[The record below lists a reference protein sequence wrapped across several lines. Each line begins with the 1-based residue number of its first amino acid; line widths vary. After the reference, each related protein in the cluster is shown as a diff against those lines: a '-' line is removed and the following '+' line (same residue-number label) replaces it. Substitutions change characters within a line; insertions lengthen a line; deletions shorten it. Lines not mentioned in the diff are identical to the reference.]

1 MNKPN
6 SETLNVLVVDDEE
19 KIRTGLVLS
28 LQDQGFTC
36 FDTGTPSEVFRII
49 SENPV
54 DIVLLDICLPGM
66 DGLEILKRIKEDK
79 PDTEVIMI
87 SGFGKV
93 NNVIEAMRRG
103 ATDFFQK
110 PLSLPEVQRA
120 IMNTKRYHELNRKLK
135 NIEMKY
141 NTMVDRISHENN
153 TILGKSPAFMK
164 SLDLMK
170 KVAMT
175 DNTSVLITGES
186 GTGKELIARGIHFLS
201 QRREGLFCPVNCSAV
216 SESLFESEFFG
227 HIQGAFTGAVK
238 TNHGLFEVADGGT
251 LFLDEIGDLPYGMQP
266 KLLRALEERK
276 ITMVGSHKETPVN
289 VRVIAATNQEVEI
302 LIGQKKFREDLYY
315 RLNTFSIHVPP
326 LRERKEDIIM
336 LFETF
341 LNQFSASIKKKITR
355 IDDDLYDLL
364 LGYTYPGNIR
374 ELKNMVE
381 RAVILS
387 ENSEIRKEYFPAI
400 SGANG
405 KNNHSPDWIPAG
417 FDLDEAEKKII
428 LNALSS
434 TNNNKNQAARLLNI
448 SWQSLDRR
456 LKKFNLMN

>member
-1 MNKPN
+1 
-6 SETLNVLVVDDEE
+6 
-19 KIRTGLVLS
+19 
-28 LQDQGFTC
+28 
-36 FDTGTPSEVFRII
+36 
-49 SENPV
+49 
-54 DIVLLDICLPGM
+54 
-66 DGLEILKRIKEDK
+66 
-79 PDTEVIMI
+79 
-87 SGFGKV
+87 
-93 NNVIEAMRRG
+93 MRRG

>member
-164 SLDLMK
+164 SLALMK

-341 LNQFSASIKKKITR
+341 LNQFSASIKKKIMCYRGLQTSR
-355 IDDDLYDLL
+355 IASVPQ
-364 LGYTYPGNIR
+364 YTTQEMQRQIR
-374 ELKNMVE
+374 VKTL
-381 RAVILS
+381 
-387 ENSEIRKEYFPAI
+387 IRSFMWK
-400 SGANG
+400 
-405 KNNHSPDWIPAG
+405 
-417 FDLDEAEKKII
+417 
-428 LNALSS
+428 
-434 TNNNKNQAARLLNI
+434 
-448 SWQSLDRR
+448 
-456 LKKFNLMN
+456 

>member
-1 MNKPN
+1 
-6 SETLNVLVVDDEE
+6 
-19 KIRTGLVLS
+19 
-28 LQDQGFTC
+28 
-36 FDTGTPSEVFRII
+36 
-49 SENPV
+49 
-54 DIVLLDICLPGM
+54 
-66 DGLEILKRIKEDK
+66 
-79 PDTEVIMI
+79 
-87 SGFGKV
+87 
-93 NNVIEAMRRG
+93 
-103 ATDFFQK
+103 
-110 PLSLPEVQRA
+110 
-120 IMNTKRYHELNRKLK
+120 
-135 NIEMKY
+135 
-141 NTMVDRISHENN
+141 
-153 TILGKSPAFMK
+153 
-164 SLDLMK
+164 
-170 KVAMT
+170 
-175 DNTSVLITGES
+175 
-186 GTGKELIARGIHFLS
+186 
-201 QRREGLFCPVNCSAV
+201 
-216 SESLFESEFFG
+216 
-227 HIQGAFTGAVK
+227 
-238 TNHGLFEVADGGT
+238 
-251 LFLDEIGDLPYGMQP
+251 MQP

>member
-1 MNKPN
+1 M
-6 SETLNVLVVDDEE
+6 
-19 KIRTGLVLS
+19 
-28 LQDQGFTC
+28 
-36 FDTGTPSEVFRII
+36 
-49 SENPV
+49 SENQV

-175 DNTSVLITGES
+175 DTTSVLITGES

-227 HIQGAFTGAVK
+227 HIQGAFTGALK

-289 VRVIAATNQEVEI
+289 VRVIAATNQEVET

-315 RLNTFSIHVPP
+315 RLNTFNIHVPP

-341 LNQFSASIKKKITR
+341 LEQFSTSIRKKINR

-387 ENSEIRKEYFPAI
+387 EKSEIRKEYFPALA
-400 SGANG
+400 GTNG
-405 KNNHSPDWIPAG
+405 KHNHNVEWGPAG

-428 LNALSS
+428 LNALNS